1 MAVRHIDPVDIAR
14 DEDWEGNNAAFSCP
28 VCGKV
33 FLVSGSPTMHNGS
46 RKCPNCQKS
55 IGYVK
60 GGKKRGGSARIEWK
74 NSN

>member
-1 MAVRHIDPVDIAR
+1 MAVRSIDPDVQAR

-33 FLVSGSPTMHNGS
+33 FLVSASPLMHNGS
-46 RKCPNCQKS
+46 RECPNCHRS
-55 IGYVK
+55 TGYVEGGRK
-60 GGKKRGGSARIEWK
+60 GGGSARIEWK